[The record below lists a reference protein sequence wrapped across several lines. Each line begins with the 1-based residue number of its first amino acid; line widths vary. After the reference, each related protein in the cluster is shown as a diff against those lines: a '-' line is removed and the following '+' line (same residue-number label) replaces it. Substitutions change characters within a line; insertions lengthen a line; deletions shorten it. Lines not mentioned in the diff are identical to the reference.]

1 MTESKSP
8 GQQSSATSAGISRRT
23 LISRGGMFAALGL
36 ASPSLLAA
44 CGTASSSG
52 GGSAAG
58 SSAASAPAASGGTS
72 AGTSDLV
79 IKSVAK
85 KSADGLKFRGQI
97 FVTGNIWSDS
107 LNSGWTQFAK
117 DTGVDMKFSG
127 PATVDPGAQVAE
139 LESWIIQKVDVIMVT
154 AANPAALAPS
164 INKAVAAGIAVVT
177 LDSDAPLSNR
187 HVFDTGADSQAM
199 AFAQIDTLAAQMGE
213 KGSWAFII
221 GQLTQVEKQYQL
233 EQMKAR
239 AAEKYPNMKFLGV
252 EECKDDQQKAADQAQ
267 ALIVKHPDLGGII
280 SNSGSGAAGAA
291 QGIKAAGKS
300 GKVKV
305 TGITFPSSGR
315 PYVKDGTMPEF
326 FLWNIPQQAYF
337 AASLAMNLV
346 TGVDTTQGAQVKR
359 WTGDDQPTT
368 LQASPD
374 RKDGIVAVLGPPL
387 KIDKTNVDTLGP

>member
-1 MTESKSP
+1 MGER
-8 GQQSSATSAGISRRT
+8 ATPPPQNWAYASEMSRRT
-23 LISRGGMFAALGL
+23 LLARGTLFTALGL

-44 CGTASSSG
+44 CGTASD
-52 GGSAAG
+52 
-58 SSAASAPAASGGTS
+58 GTGPS
-72 AGTSDLV
+72 AGATPTGAGTGTASTDLV
-79 IKSVAK
+79 IKAVAD
-85 KSADGLKFRGQI
+85 KSADGLQFRGQI

-107 LNSGWTQFAK
+107 LNSGWTQAAK
-117 DTGVDMKFSG
+117 DLGINIEFGG
-127 PATVDPGAQVAE
+127 PATVDPAAQVAE
-139 LESWIIQKVDVIMVT
+139 LESWIIQGVDCIMVT
-154 AANPAALAPS
+154 AANPSALTPS

-187 HVFDTGADSQAM
+187 PVFDTGADSQAL

-239 AAEKYPNMKFLGV
+239 AADMYPDMEFLV
-252 EECKDDQQKAADQAQ
+252 TEECKDDQQIAANQAQ
-267 ALIVKHPDLGGII
+267 ALIVKYPDLGGII

-300 GKVKV
+300 GVVKV
-305 TGITFPSSGR
+305 TGITFPSSGQ

-337 AASLAMNLV
+337 AATLGYNMV
-346 TGVDTTQGAQVKR
+346 TGVDTTQGLSVNR
-359 WTGDDQPTT
+359 WTDDPQPTT
-368 LQASPD
+368 LQPSPD
-374 RKDGIVAVLGPPL
+374 NAEAVVAVLGPPL
-387 KIDKTNVDTLGP
+387 KIDSSNVDTLGP